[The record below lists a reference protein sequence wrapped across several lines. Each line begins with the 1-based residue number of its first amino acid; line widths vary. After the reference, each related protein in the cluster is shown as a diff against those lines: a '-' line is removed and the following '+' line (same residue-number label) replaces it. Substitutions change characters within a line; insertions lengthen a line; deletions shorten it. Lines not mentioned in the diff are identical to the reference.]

1 MQRALLRMHDI
12 RCQDKALVTYLQQ
25 YKTVNIKHYADASAK
40 CCLDCA
46 QAALSVL
53 GLTLDR
59 GRLGVLMLSCHD

>member
-1 MQRALLRMHDI
+1 MHDV
-12 RCQDKALVTYLQQ
+12 RCQDKALVMYSQQ
-25 YKTVNIKHYADASAK
+25 YDTVNVKHYVDAIANVLIM
-40 CCLDCA
+40 CLDYA